1 MWVTLEAEKC
11 KGTNF
16 PLKLGNG
23 KHSHAN
29 ALISTQ

>member
-1 MWVTLEAEKC
+1 MWATLEAKKC

-23 KHSHAN
+23 EYSPAN